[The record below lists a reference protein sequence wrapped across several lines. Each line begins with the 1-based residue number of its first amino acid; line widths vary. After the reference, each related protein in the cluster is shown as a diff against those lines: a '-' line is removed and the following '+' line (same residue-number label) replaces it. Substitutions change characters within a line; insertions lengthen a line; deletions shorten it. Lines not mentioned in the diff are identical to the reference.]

1 MPVKTPLMAAM
12 AAQIGPAAEEV
23 QLLPSGEFAA
33 RDGRPGDGKAWRMDE
48 VIAGRVSE
56 RFSARRNP
64 AVIDYEHQTLY
75 ASYKDG
81 AAPAAG
87 WFSGLRF
94 DSAGLWA
101 TGVEWTARARQ
112 MIEAGEY
119 RYISAVF
126 SYLPDSGEILEIHHA
141 GLTNDPALDGMAEVF
156 QTRAAARFLPKPPED
171 TVDREQLITL
181 LGLATNASDDDIT
194 AALTAQREAAVQ
206 AEELQ
211 AQLAAATANA
221 ADPSK
226 YVPVSVVEELRSQVA
241 ALSAAQVDREVAEI
255 VSAALDDGRL
265 LPAQKEWAESL
276 GRKDI
281 AALRSYVETAQ
292 PIAALRGTQTG
303 GRAPAAGAHGL
314 TEQQLA
320 ICTSCGLD
328 PVEYA
333 KSLGITAAA

>member
-1 MPVKTPLMAAM
+1 MTVKTPLMAAM

-33 RDGRPGDGKAWRMDE
+33 RDGRPGEGLAWRLDE
-48 VIAGRVSE
+48 AIAGRVSE
-56 RFSARRNP
+56 RFAARRNP
-64 AVIDYEHQTLY
+64 AVIDYEHQTMYGSL
-75 ASYKDG
+75 
-81 AAPAAG
+81 APAAG

-156 QTRAAARFLPKPPED
+156 QTRAAARFLPQPPED
-171 TVDREQLITL
+171 TVDRNELITL
-181 LGLATNASDDDIT
+181 LGLAKDASDDDIT
-194 AALTAQREAAVQ
+194 AALTAQRDAAAQ

-211 AQLAAATANA
+211 TQLAAATANA
-221 ADPSK
+221 ADPAR

-241 ALSAAQVDREVAEI
+241 ALTANQVDREVAEI